1 MVAQG
6 DLNRQCTIEI
16 EKDLNASM
24 QQLSGYSEYIMDAIE
39 RKERGVGVGKSVVI
53 RGKSTIGEGMTQFE
67 DMIKQK
73 LGSQK

>member
-6 DLNRQCTIEI
+6 YLNRECTIEI

-39 RKERGVGVGKSVVI
+39 RKERGVGENVLT
-53 RGKSTIGEGMTQFE
+53 RGKSAIGEGMTQFGE
-67 DMIKQK
+67 MIKQK
-73 LGSQK
+73 LGSQR